1 MKEAMGETTFT
12 IIVIVAA
19 ALILAALRLILGNEN
34 GGILGNIKKAWNN
47 QIKPGNTSYNDK
59 EFKIGNYTVTI

>member
-1 MKEAMGETTFT
+1 MGETTFT

-19 ALILAALRLILGNEN
+19 ALILAALRLILGNEKS
-34 GGILGNIKKAWNN
+34 GILGNIKNAWGK
-47 QIKPGNTSYNDK
+47 QIKEGNVGYNDK